1 MYLDGLSRVTT
12 PGRNEMK
19 KPYNG
24 FPSYNAWNVSLWI
37 ANDEGLYRLAL
48 ACLHGEGTLH
58 RAALLF
64 LDLVAATQTPDG
76 VRYTMS
82 TVKRA
87 LSNLRS

>member
-1 MYLDGLSRVTT
+1 MS
-12 PGRNEMK
+12 

-24 FPSYNAWNVSLWI
+24 HPSYNAWNVSLWI
-37 ANDEGLYRLAL
+37 SNDEGLYLF
-48 ACLHGEGTLH
+48 
-58 RAALLF
+58 ALLCLDSTKTLESAARTF
-64 LDLVAATQTPDG
+64 LCQVGATQTPDG